1 MEIRVTRTLSRPRAR
16 SLRCSS
22 AALLAALAALGAAPS
37 AEAKLCSELENP
49 VYVTG
54 GGKVAI
60 ADLAKALSSSGISLI
75 YKLQGS
81 CLAVDAILHGTPVG
95 GAMDVAASYWSAT
108 AELSCDLDPA
118 GVVADLGLSDVFPST
133 CQPLPGGLPGN
144 VGDFFG
150 PVEAYSFVVPKAS
163 TQRSI
168 SKAAGY
174 FVFGFGKDSGVDPWT
189 DENFLFVR
197 DESSGT
203 QQMLGVALGVP
214 PDRWR
219 GQVTTSSSEVVD
231 KVTKSTS
238 PDATIGILTAEVAG
252 ENRSTLSTLAY
263 QDADQT
269 CGYWPDSTSS
279 AFDKRNV
286 RDGHYAIWGPLH
298 LLTKL
303 DGMGYPINK
312 GAGDVIAYL
321 TGTKVAPSG
330 FDLISLLAGANIVPA
345 CAMQVRRES
354 ELGPLTSFAPERAC
368 SCYFEEVAT
377 GKTDCTP
384 CMSEVECPDSAPK
397 CNYGYCETQ

>member
-1 MEIRVTRTLSRPRAR
+1 MIRPFSRTWIRGG
-16 SLRCSS
+16 
-22 AALLAALAALGAAPS
+22 AALLASVATLGAAPS
-37 AEAKLCSELENP
+37 AEAALCSELKNP

-60 ADLAKALSSSGISLI
+60 ADLAKALSSSGINLV

-81 CLAVDAILHGTPVG
+81 CIAVDAILNGTHVG
-95 GAMDVAASYWSAT
+95 SATDTAASYWDAT
-108 AELSCDLDPA
+108 TELTCDLDPL
-118 GVVADLGLSDVFPST
+118 GEVADLGLSDVFPST
-133 CQPLPGGLPGN
+133 CQSLPGGLPSN

-174 FVFGFGKDSGVDPWT
+174 FVFGFGVDSGVDPWT
-189 DENFLFVR
+189 DEGFLFVR
-197 DESSGT
+197 DASSGT
-203 QQMLGVALGVP
+203 QQMFAAAIGVDA
-214 PDRWR
+214 DRWR
-219 GQVTTSSSEVVD
+219 GQITTSSSAL
-231 KVTKSTS
+231 VTKITS
-238 PDATIGILTAEVAG
+238 SIKPEATLGILTAEVAG
-252 ENRSTLSTLAY
+252 ANRATLSTLAY

-286 RDGHYAIWGPLH
+286 RDGHYALWGPLH

-312 GAGDVIAYL
+312 SAGDVIAYL

-345 CAMQVRRES
+345 CAMQVRRTS
-354 ELGPLTSFAPERAC
+354 ELGPLTSFAPEQAC
-368 SCYFEEVAT
+368 GCYFEEAAT
-377 GKTDCTP
+377 GKTDCKA
-384 CMSEVECPDSAPK
+384 CMSEVECPEAAPR